1 MRKSAQEAIEDWVI
15 EFRGHEAGALAG
27 KANLLLM
34 VPAFRQFACS
44 VKPVERRLFTG
55 PAHIECGWSEGVE
68 RFVEIRTL
76 PAGRARHLDQ
86 DGWTETAIDGDTF
99 SVEAIHK
106 GDQVL
111 RRGDITEFDEMVVA
125 NDGEFAKCC
134 IEEVR
139 CHVADLPL
147 WGDGL
152 EIPFIRSEG
161 PQQRN

>member
-1 MRKSAQEAIEDWVI
+1 MWKSTQETVKGGVI
-15 EFRGHEAGALAG
+15 ELRSHETGAVAG
-27 KANLLLM
+27 KTNLLLM

-68 RFVEIRTL
+68 RLVEIRTL
-76 PAGRARHLDQ
+76 LAGRARHLDQ
-86 DGWTETAIDGDTF
+86 DRWTETTIDGDTF
-99 SVEAIHK
+99 SVEAIHQ

-111 RRGDITEFDEMVVA
+111 RRGYIRGFDEMVVA
-125 NDGEFAKCC
+125 NEGEFAKCC

-152 EIPFIRSEG
+152 EIPFMRGERT
-161 PQQRN
+161 QQRN